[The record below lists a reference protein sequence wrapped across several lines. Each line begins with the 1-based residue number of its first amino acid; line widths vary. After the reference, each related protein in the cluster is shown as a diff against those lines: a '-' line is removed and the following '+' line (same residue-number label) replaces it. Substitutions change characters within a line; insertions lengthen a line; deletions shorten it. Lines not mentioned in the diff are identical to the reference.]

1 MKKKKNVSH
10 MPLKLVVIFTIF
22 LVLMT
27 FTLSFV
33 FYTTNK
39 KSVSAIDQIGEIYM
53 KNINEKNIQHF
64 NTIVDLRLLQLKAL
78 VGSLDLDRTQEQ
90 MMAQVE
96 EEAKSRG
103 FEWAY
108 LYTDQNRFLTV
119 FGNELKREENDHFVD
134 ALLRDETQIA
144 SVVNTDGN
152 RTIIFSYPYHFELE
166 DGEQVVAIVA
176 GLPASYLADSL
187 FDETSSSIVDSYI
200 IRKNGTFVIRNSKNF
215 GSDYN
220 KTFFE
225 LYGDK
230 NPENIQSLKNGI
242 AHSEEVVSVI
252 EASGQE
258 QYIYASPLPNS
269 EWYLITIMPFGP
281 INRIINEMNEN
292 SFLLAFGVCMIF
304 LSGLLY
310 LFYRYYVYSRH
321 QIHTSEVLKEQAMKA
336 NRAKSEFLSNMSHDI
351 RTPMNAIVGMTAIA
365 KANYKDEDRV
375 MHCLKRIEL
384 SSKHLLG
391 LINDILDMSKIESGK
406 LTLNYVV
413 VSLKTTFDDLVALVQ
428 PQMSAKNQQLNISVD
443 QIDVE
448 NVYCDSI
455 RLNQILLNLMSNA
468 IKFTPNDGSISIDL
482 YERPSK
488 TSSENVE
495 VHIVVTDTGIGFTEE
510 FKNHIF
516 DSFVRDDNKRVT
528 KTEGSGLGMAIT
540 KHIVDE
546 MHGEILIDSQVNV
559 GSTFH
564 IILDLKK
571 GPVEED
577 REEIKGK
584 TLLII
589 DDNEQ
594 LCQTTQFSLQKL
606 GVEADYLTDENRVI
620 SVLRDKHYDMVL
632 LDWKLNQVDG
642 LEIAKAIRMQFGEKI
657 PIILISAY
665 DWSDFEHEAWQA
677 GVNGFIQ
684 KPLFVSS
691 LYAGLIQFADSQD
704 WPKNTQNG
712 SSSIDFNGKRL
723 LVAEDNELN
732 WEIAHDLLEEEGFV
746 LDWAEDGQKALEM
759 FENSPIGYYDAI
771 LMDIRMPKMNGYASA
786 AAIRAL
792 KRVDHTVPIFAM
804 TADAFVDDA
813 VKAKEAGM
821 NAHLPKPIDIDN
833 VLKELRKY
841 L

>member
-1 MKKKKNVSH
+1 MKHKKNDPH
-10 MPLKLVVIFTIF
+10 MPLKLVVIFTVF
-22 LVLMT
+22 LVFMT

-33 FYTTNK
+33 FYTANK
-39 KSVSAIDQIGEIYM
+39 KSVIAIDQIGEIYM

-64 NTIVDLRLLQLKAL
+64 NTIVDLRLLQLKAMID
-78 VGSLDLDRTQEQ
+78 SLDPDQTQTQMLD
-90 MMAQVE
+90 QVE
-96 EEAKSRG
+96 EETKRRG
-103 FEWAY
+103 FESAY
-108 LYTDQNRFLTV
+108 LYTNQNRFITV
-119 FGNELKREENDHFVD
+119 FGDELKREENDPFVD
-134 ALLRDETQIA
+134 ALLRDETRIA
-144 SVVNTDGN
+144 SVMNADGD

-166 DGEQVVAIVA
+166 DGEQVIAIVT

-187 FDETSSSIVDSYI
+187 FDETNSSIVDSYI
-200 IRKNGTFVIRNSKNF
+200 IRKNGTFVIRDSQNF

-225 LYGDK
+225 LYSDK
-230 NPENIQSLKNGI
+230 NSEKIQSLKKAI
-242 AHSEEVVSVI
+242 ASSQELVSVI

-258 QYIYASPLPNS
+258 QYVYASPLPNS
-269 EWYLITIMPFGP
+269 EWYLITVMPFGP

-292 SFLLAFGVCMIF
+292 SFLLAFGVCMFF

-310 LFYRYYVYSRH
+310 LFYRYYVYSR
-321 QIHTSEVLKEQAMKA
+321 QQLHTSEELKEQAMKA
-336 NRAKSEFLSNMSHDI
+336 NQAKSEFLSNMSHDI

-406 LTLNYVV
+406 LTLNYDI

-428 PQMSAKNQQLNISVD
+428 PQMAAKNQQLNISVD
-443 QIDVE
+443 QIDAE

-488 TSSENVE
+488 TSLENVE
-495 VHIVVTDTGIGFTEE
+495 VHIVVSDTGIGFTEE
-510 FKNHIF
+510 FKKHIF
-516 DSFVRDDNKRVT
+516 DSFARDDNKRVT

-546 MHGEILIDSQVNV
+546 MHGEIYIDSKVNV

-564 IILDLKK
+564 IVLDLRK
-571 GPVEED
+571 GPVEQD
-577 REEIKGK
+577 RKEIKGK

-594 LCQTTQFSLQKL
+594 LCQTTQFSLRKL
-606 GVEADYLTDENRVI
+606 GVEADYLIDTNKVI
-620 SVLRDKHYDMVL
+620 SCLRHKHYDMVL
-632 LDWKLNQVDG
+632 LDWKLNRVDG
-642 LEIAKAIRMQFGEKI
+642 LEVARAIREQFGENI

-665 DWSDFEHEAWQA
+665 DWSDFEHEAWRA

-684 KPLFVSS
+684 KPLFASS
-691 LYAGLIQFADSQD
+691 LYAGLIQFVDSKD
-704 WPKNTQNG
+704 PLENTQIDQK
-712 SSSIDFNGKRL
+712 IDFKGKRL
-723 LVAEDNELN
+723 LIAEDNELN

-771 LMDIRMPKMNGYASA
+771 LMDIRMPKMNGYESA

-792 KRVDHTVPIFAM
+792 KRDDHTIPIFAM

-813 VKAKEAGM
+813 IKAKESGM